1 MEVLAIAVMFFIATE
16 VGAVLVWDDAAFAW
30 VLIFYPA
37 AFLLA
42 IGLGEQYRENPL
54 VTATAIAYIAVSLT
68 GFLLGS
74 VWAAWLTKK
83 LR

>member
-1 MEVLAIAVMFFIATE
+1 MEVLAIAAIFFIAAE

-42 IGLGEQYRENPL
+42 IGLGEQYRANPL
-54 VTATAIAYIAVSLT
+54 VSTTAIAYIVVLLA

-74 VWAAWLTKK
+74 MWAAWWTKK